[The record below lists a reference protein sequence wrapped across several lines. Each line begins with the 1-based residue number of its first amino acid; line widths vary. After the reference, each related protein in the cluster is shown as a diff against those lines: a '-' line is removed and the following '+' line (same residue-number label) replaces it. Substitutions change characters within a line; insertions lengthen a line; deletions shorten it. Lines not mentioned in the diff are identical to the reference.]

1 MVELTREENDII
13 AEHQELINT
22 LNRYD
27 STRKVKELS
36 KIGLKKVAKKQ
47 NILENELNRAKNC
60 KKKTIDELKGIARFR
75 RIKNSEKLTKEDLIT
90 TLLK

>member
-22 LNRYD
+22 IKRYD

-36 KIGLKKVAKKQ
+36 KIGLKKIAKKQ
-47 NILENELNRAKNC
+47 NISENELNRAK
-60 KKKTIDELKGIARFR
+60 
-75 RIKNSEKLTKEDLIT
+75 KLQKIQ
-90 TLLK
+90 

>member
-1 MVELTREENDII
+1 MVELTKEENDII

-60 KKKTIDELKGIARFR
+60 KKKINR
-75 RIKNSEKLTKEDLIT
+75 
-90 TLLK
+90 

>member
-27 STRKVKELS
+27 STLKVKELS
-36 KIGLKKVAKKQ
+36 KIGLKKIAKKQ

-60 KKKTIDELKGIARFR
+60 KKKINR
-75 RIKNSEKLTKEDLIT
+75 
-90 TLLK
+90 

>member
-60 KKKTIDELKGIARFR
+60 KKKINR
-75 RIKNSEKLTKEDLIT
+75 
-90 TLLK
+90 

>member
-36 KIGLKKVAKKQ
+36 KIGLKKIAKKQ
-47 NILENELNRAKNC
+47 NILENKLNRAKNC
-60 KKKTIDELKGIARFR
+60 KKKINR
-75 RIKNSEKLTKEDLIT
+75 
-90 TLLK
+90 

>member
-1 MVELTREENDII
+1 MNIKKFSCEYKKIFLTFFFSFRVYYKMVELTREENDII

-36 KIGLKKVAKKQ
+36 KIGL
-47 NILENELNRAKNC
+47 
-60 KKKTIDELKGIARFR
+60 
-75 RIKNSEKLTKEDLIT
+75 
-90 TLLK
+90 

>member
-36 KIGLKKVAKKQ
+36 KTGLKKIAKKQ

-60 KKKTIDELKGIARFR
+60 KKKINR
-75 RIKNSEKLTKEDLIT
+75 
-90 TLLK
+90 

>member
-22 LNRYD
+22 LNRHD

-36 KIGLKKVAKKQ
+36 KIGLNKIAKKQ

-60 KKKTIDELKGIARFR
+60 KKKINR
-75 RIKNSEKLTKEDLIT
+75 
-90 TLLK
+90 